1 MILNMKKKYIAPE
14 MAITKIATQHLLT
27 SSLLDTK
34 GVAPEQT
41 DFNETTNDT
50 GNNLSRRYDVWE
62 EEEE

>member
-1 MILNMKKKYIAPE
+1 MKKKYIAPE

-27 SSLLDTK
+27 GSLLDTK
-34 GVAPEQT
+34 GGAPEQT
-41 DFNETTNDT
+41 DFTETTNDT